1 MTAASE
7 EPMISTGL
15 MVLHEAVAR
24 NSGAVLSL
32 PSAGMLRH
40 HKSRFLDD
48 SPDGIWLESA
58 PSDAIL
64 VDSLIECA
72 KPVGVSFKNGQN
84 KAVFCGPL
92 LRREATY
99 RINSS
104 VTVEAVLVQCPD
116 DVKVVQRRNTYRVR
130 VPEDF
135 ELSARV
141 WRIGK
146 EADLRDRPVAAAEVD
161 TRLIDISI
169 GGMGVCLSGKEDR
182 RPIISTEDR
191 LRVELLIHDESVVVE
206 GRIRYQAKPTAGDTC
221 RAGIQFLALQ
231 DDMEGRRITALLTRV
246 MGELQ
251 RLELR
256 RHRLGMS

>member
-1 MTAASE
+1 
-7 EPMISTGL
+7 MITTGL
-15 MVLHEAVAR
+15 NVLHEAVAR

-40 HKSRFLDD
+40 HKSRFLGDT
-48 SPDGIWLESA
+48 SDGIWLESTPA
-58 PSDAIL
+58 EATL

-72 KPVGVSFKNGQN
+72 KPVGISFKSGQN
-84 KAVFCGPL
+84 KAVFSGPL

-104 VTVEAVLVQCPD
+104 IAVEAVLVRSPEN
-116 DVKVVQRRNTYRVR
+116 VKVVQRRNTYRVR
-130 VPEDF
+130 VPDDF

-146 EADLRDRPVAAAEVD
+146 ETDLRDTPVAAAEVD
-161 TRLIDISI
+161 ARLVDLSI
-169 GGMGVCLSGKEDR
+169 GGMGVCLNGTEGG

-191 LRVELLIHDESVVVE
+191 LRVELLIHQETLIIE
-206 GRIRYQAKPTAGDTC
+206 GRIRYQSHPTTGVTC

-231 DDMEGRRITALLTRV
+231 DDIEGRRTTALLTRV
-246 MGELQ
+246 LGELQ

-256 RHRLGMS
+256 RHRLGML